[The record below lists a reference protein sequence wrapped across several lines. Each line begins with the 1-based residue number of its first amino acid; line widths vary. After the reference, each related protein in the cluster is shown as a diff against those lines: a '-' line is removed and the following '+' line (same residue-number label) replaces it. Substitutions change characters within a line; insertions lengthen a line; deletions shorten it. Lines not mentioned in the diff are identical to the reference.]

1 MDTSVSTTNS
11 RENEL
16 QFDISVEGTDVSEM
30 RARFVIKTDDV
41 NYTFDCKQGDEAAK
55 WVVKIPALP
64 QLKSGT
70 YDFYVEIITNGYYFD
85 PYKGKVEVT
94 PEPTVSQSDVKT
106 KKPSVPVVKPIVVKS
121 KKPEEEQEEK
131 DSSVVSEETED
142 DRNKN
147 LVDAFLRN
155 KKKKPIVKVSKQD
168 KAVRDALKEFKDERV
183 EVKSSRPAKR
193 KLDTKIVPK
202 KREIKQQVN
211 EDNRS
216 TLESVIA
223 DIGVPTDEQA
233 KKVHDIIKSVNEGK
247 E

>member
-1 MDTSVSTTNS
+1 MDTSVSITNS

-30 RARFVIKTDDV
+30 RARFVIETDDV
-41 NYTFDCKQGDEAAK
+41 NYSFDCKQGDEAAK

-85 PYKGKVEVT
+85 PYKGKVDVT
-94 PEPTVSQSDVKT
+94 PEPTVSQSDVET

-121 KKPEEEQEEK
+121 KKSEEDKK
-131 DSSVVSEETED
+131 DSPSVEESEEI
-142 DRNKN
+142 RNKN
-147 LVDAFLRN
+147 LVDTFLKN
-155 KKKKPIVKVSKQD
+155 KRTKPVIKESKKD
-168 KAVRDALKEFKDERV
+168 KAVRDALKEFKDERIK
-183 EVKSSRPAKR
+183 VKSSRPAKR
-193 KLDTKIVPK
+193 KLDTTIVPK
-202 KREIKQQVN
+202 KRDIKQQID
-211 EDNRS
+211 ESKKSALD
-216 TLESVIA
+216 SVIA